1 MESPV
6 VVSPTRSEISKVTLA
21 ATIGTMIEYYD
32 YFIGSFA
39 AGLVWPAVFFPSSNP
54 VAASA
59 LSISAFGSVFLTK
72 PIGAYVFG
80 HLGDKTGR
88 KQTLILTLIAM
99 GIGMLGIALTPSFA
113 TIGVLAPISIVAFRV
128 IFGFGTGGEFG
139 GAATWVSEFAAKSK
153 WRSFWTSWAQTPVPI
168 GLVLASFTFSFL
180 SASLARPVFMDWGW
194 RVPFVL
200 GAVIAVVGLVIRY
213 RLEDAPVFKQLKSS
227 GGLEKT
233 PANQVLKK
241 HWGRILLLALSWTY
255 MSALVSGLI
264 APYSIQYLT
273 ANHVSQTFASLSVTY
288 GAIVAIFT
296 IMAGAILGDVIG
308 RKPVIAIGALL
319 SMILVYP
326 YFMLLHTLNH
336 LEIILAQILLLGA
349 ILFGTGVVSA
359 LFTEQFQTS
368 LRYSGSGL
376 AYQIGALF
384 TGILVTFVIPAIIV
398 GAHGP
403 VNAVTPMM
411 ELGVGVAAVSL
422 IAISVVK
429 EGKKGTLMT

>member
-1 MESPV
+1 MEVPV
-6 VVSPTRSEISKVTLA
+6 AATPTRSEISKVTLA

-72 PIGAYVFG
+72 PVGAYVFG
-80 HLGDKTGR
+80 HLGDKRGR
-88 KQTLILTLIAM
+88 KPTLILTLVAM
-99 GIGMLGIALTPSFA
+99 GIGMLGIALTPSFV
-113 TIGVLAPISIVAFRV
+113 TIGVLAPVLIVVFRV

-168 GLVLASFTFSFL
+168 GLVLASFTFSLL
-180 SASLARPVFMDWGW
+180 SASLARPAFISWGW
-194 RVPFVL
+194 RIPFVM
-200 GAVIAVVGLVIRY
+200 GAVIAVVGLVMRY
-213 RLEDAPVFKQLKSS
+213 RLEDAPVFKTLKNS
-227 GGLEKT
+227 GALERT
-233 PANQVLKK
+233 PASQVLKK
-241 HWGRILLLALSWTY
+241 HWSRILLLALSWTY
-255 MSALVSGLI
+255 MSALVSGLV

-296 IMAGAILGDVIG
+296 IVAGAILGDIIG
-308 RKPVIAIGALL
+308 RKPVIIVGALVSL
-319 SMILVYP
+319 AFVYP
-326 YFMLLHTLNH
+326 YFMLLHTFNH
-336 LEIILAQILLLGA
+336 LEIILAQVMLLGA

-359 LFTEQFQTS
+359 LFTEQFKTS
-368 LRYSGSGL
+368 LRYSGAGL
-376 AYQIGALF
+376 SYQLGALF

-398 GAHGP
+398 GDHGP

-411 ELGVGVAAVSL
+411 ELGIGVAAVSL
-422 IAISVVK
+422 VATLFVK
-429 EGKKGTLMT
+429 ENKGDNLMA

>member
-1 MESPV
+1 MEVP
-6 VVSPTRSEISKVTLA
+6 VVSPNRTEISKVTLA

-54 VAASA
+54 VAAAA

-80 HLGDKTGR
+80 HYGDKKGR
-88 KQTLILTLIAM
+88 KATLILTLIAM
-99 GIGMLGIALTPSFA
+99 GVGMLGIALTPGYA
-113 TIGVLAPISIVAFRV
+113 AIGVLAPVLIVVFRV
-128 IFGFGTGGEFG
+128 VFGFGTGGEFG

-168 GLVLASFTFSFL
+168 GLVLASFTFSLL
-180 SASLARPVFMDWGW
+180 SASLARPAFMDWGW
-194 RVPFVL
+194 RVPFVI
-200 GAVIAVVGLVIRY
+200 GALIAVVGLVIRY
-213 RLEDAPVFKQLKSS
+213 RLEDAPVFKQLKDS

-264 APYSIQYLT
+264 APYSIQYLA
-273 ANHVSQTFASLSVTY
+273 ANHVSPTFASLSVTY
-288 GAIVAIFT
+288 GAIAAIFT
-296 IMAGAILGDVIG
+296 IIAGAILGDVIG
-308 RKPVIAIGALL
+308 RKPVIIVGALL
-319 SMILVYP
+319 SLVLIYP
-326 YFMLLHTLNH
+326 YFTLLHTLNP
-336 LEIILAQILLLGA
+336 LNIILAQVMLLGA

-376 AYQIGALF
+376 SYQLGALF
-384 TGILVTFVIPAIIV
+384 TGILVTFVIPSIIV
-398 GAHGP
+398 ASHGP
-403 VNAVTPMM
+403 VKAVTSMT
-411 ELGVGVAAVSL
+411 ELGIGVAIVSL
-422 IAISVVK
+422 IAILLIK
-429 EGKKGTLMT
+429 EKKTDELIL